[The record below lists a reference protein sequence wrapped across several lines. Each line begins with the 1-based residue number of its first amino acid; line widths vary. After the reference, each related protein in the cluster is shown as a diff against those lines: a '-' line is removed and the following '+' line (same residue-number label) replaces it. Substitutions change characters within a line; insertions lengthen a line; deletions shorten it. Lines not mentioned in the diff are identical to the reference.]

1 VSIFDGATQE
11 EGIARV
17 RKRIAG
23 MSESQMLEWLEPA
36 LSGMMRHLD
45 AYKKT
50 GDIAHLADEENAR
63 LDEILEQIKDEEFQ
77 RLWDAPVYRFPD
89 GVD

>member
-45 AYKKT
+45 AYRKT
-50 GDIAHLADEENAR
+50 GDIAHLAVVAMANTTAWVL
-63 LDEILEQIKDEEFQ
+63 LDKMLEGKE
-77 RLWDAPVYRFPD
+77 
-89 GVD
+89 